1 MSEEKRVLTGA
12 VGKVKWFNPE
22 KGYGYLIEDNHQ
34 RRTYHAGHR
43 RTAV

>member
-22 KGYGYLIEDNHQ
+22 KGYGIYITNMLTE
-34 RRTYHAGHR
+34 AEK
-43 RTAV
+43 